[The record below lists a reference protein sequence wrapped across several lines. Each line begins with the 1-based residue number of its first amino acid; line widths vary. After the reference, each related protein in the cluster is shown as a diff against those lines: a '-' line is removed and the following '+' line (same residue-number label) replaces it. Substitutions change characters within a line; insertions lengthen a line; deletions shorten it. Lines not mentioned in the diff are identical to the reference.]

1 MRATV
6 AVALTVASLL
16 SPGVRHAPAAQELLV
31 SAAASLTN
39 AFTEVGQAFE
49 KANPGTRVMLNFAAS
64 GTLLQ
69 QIDKGAP
76 VDVFASADQQTMDQA
91 EKRGLLARGARRDF
105 ARNRL
110 VLAVPTGS
118 KVQVGGVRDLG
129 RPEVKRVALGDPGFV
144 PAGRYARQSLAAAGL
159 WESLGPKLIQA
170 NTVRQVLD
178 YLARGEVDAG
188 FVFATDAAVAKGRVA
203 VVEETQGHD
212 PILYPI
218 AVVAASG
225 NKDLA
230 RRFEDFVL
238 GPAGRA
244 VLTKYGFGT
253 P

>member
-1 MRATV
+1 MRKVLAIATLL
-6 AVALTVASLL
+6 ALGGA
-16 SPGVRHAPAAQELLV
+16 GAAPAEQELLV
-31 SAAASLTN
+31 SGAASLTN
-39 AFTEVGQAFE
+39 AFTELGRSFE
-49 KANPGTRVMLNFAAS
+49 KANPGTRVTFNFAAS

-76 VDVFASADQQTMDQA
+76 VDVFASADQETMNQA
-91 EKRGLLARGARRDF
+91 NAKRLLAPDTRRDF

-110 VLAVPTGS
+110 VLAVPAGS
-118 KVQVGGVRDLG
+118 EIRVAGLKALA

-159 WESLGPKLIQA
+159 WETLAAKLILA

-188 FVFATDAAVAKGRVA
+188 FVFATDVAAAKGRTA
-203 VVEETQGHD
+203 VVEEVQGHD

-218 AVVAASG
+218 AVVAASRQ
-225 NKDLA
+225 KDLA
-230 RRFEDFVL
+230 RKFEDFVL
-238 GPAGRA
+238 GAAGRA
-244 VLTKYGFGT
+244 VLSKYGFGA